1 MKKVLITSLIL
12 CAASLIVGCSSVND
26 GNNNLR
32 SMPATASVVGNE
44 EILDNTINQ
53 QKAMKLYKKYI
64 TKVEEIYNKNGIEIK
79 NLNEKQDE
87 IDFVSRLVYTSE
99 EGASEGIYN
108 TWYGIIFDDSNLITT
123 VGMYI
128 DGYIDAYKDS
138 NDNFTIK
145 KSIFEDV
152 GNLFFKY
159 TTYKTDIENSV
170 NEAIQSGNTEPIIL
184 KYKNGDIELIV
195 NQNKLSMKIKLTV
208 K

>member
-1 MKKVLITSLIL
+1 MKKVLITSLML
-12 CAASLIVGCSSVND
+12 CVASFIVGCSSD
-26 GNNNLR
+26 GSANNNLR
-32 SMPATASVVGNE
+32 SVPVTTSAAGNDE
-44 EILDNTINQ
+44 PVDNTINQ

-64 TKVEEIYNKNGIEIK
+64 NKVEDIYSKNGIEIK
-79 NLNEKQDE
+79 NLNEKSDE

-99 EGASEGIYN
+99 EGASESINN
-108 TWYGIIFDDSNLITT
+108 TWYGIIFDDSNLISA

-128 DGYIDAYKDS
+128 DGHVDTYKDS
-138 NDNFTIK
+138 KDNFTIK

-159 TTYKTDIENSV
+159 TTYKTDIEKIV
-170 NEAIQSGNTEPIIL
+170 NESIQSGNTEPTIL